1 VGAEA
6 LLRWTHPERGPVSP
20 AEFIPVAEDSG
31 LIIPIGAWV
40 LEEACRQARAWLD
53 QGLAIGVIAVNV
65 AGLQI
70 QRGDLAETVAAVLA
84 RTGLPAQRL
93 ELEISE
99 SYIMRHAERDLR
111 QLAQLRDLGVALAID
126 DFGTGQTSLSQLWRL
141 PLSKLKVDRAFIKD
155 LERDAAGA
163 TVTRAV
169 IGLGHGLG
177 FVVQAEGVET
187 EGQAAFLT
195 AHGCDLVQGFGFARP
210 MPAADFAR
218 RCAEA
223 TRENPGCAAEKPGSL
238 QSG

>member
-1 VGAEA
+1 
-6 LLRWTHPERGPVSP
+6 
-20 AEFIPVAEDSG
+20 
-31 LIIPIGAWV
+31 
-40 LEEACRQARAWLD
+40 
-53 QGLAIGVIAVNV
+53 V

-111 QLAQLRDLGVALAID
+111 QLAQLRELGVALAID
-126 DFGTGQTSLSQLWRL
+126 DFGTGQTSLSHLWRL

-210 MPAADFAR
+210 CRRPTLPAAAPR
-218 RCAEA
+218 R
-223 TRENPGCAAEKPGSL
+223 PGKPGLHAEKPGSPQGKRL
-238 QSG
+238 SSVAKP

>member
-111 QLAQLRDLGVALAID
+111 QLAQLRELGVALAID
-126 DFGTGQTSLSQLWRL
+126 DFGTGQTSLSHLWRL

-177 FVVQAEGVET
+177 FVVQAEG
-187 EGQAAFLT
+187 GNRGPGRLPDRPRLRPGAGLRLRP
-195 AHGCDLVQGFGFARP
+195 AHAGGRLCPPL
-210 MPAADFAR
+210 R
-218 RCAEA
+218 RGDPG
-223 TRENPGCAAEKPGSL
+223 NPGCLAEKPGSL
-238 QSG
+238 